1 MNEKKKIKIVL
12 KLAFGIIVPVL
23 LVLAMTGTIIIV
35 STRTSLTALSNSLLR
50 EEALT
55 AAGYVDQFF
64 SSYIDKAEAN
74 AQSQQIQSIIKDVDT
89 ETQFPES
96 DQYPNAFKS
105 LQNITNGDSTNILGT
120 WICDID
126 SGQVTKSDGFTTEP
140 GWDPTIREWYNVT
153 KTKKSLVTEPFID
166 ANTKNLILSASAP
179 VFDGTGDRVIGISG
193 INIKLDRI
201 SEILSA
207 KKIGK
212 EGSLILVSESG
223 TVVYSPFKD
232 DIQKS
237 ITELEVSQ
245 NLIEAV
251 NNHTEGKIVYE
262 ILENK
267 RYGYVSNVGSTGW
280 SIITGIPES
289 EFFAQFN
296 LVKSV
301 IFIAFG
307 IGIIIMIILILFI
320 AKGFVRPIRALKSIA
335 EDLAE
340 GNLDISM
347 DIKSN
352 DEIGDVAGAFGKTVQ
367 RLKDYVNYIDEIS
380 QVLGQIAE
388 GNLKFD
394 LKYEYVGEFSKIK
407 TALLNFQN
415 TMIEIMN
422 GIKDTSYNVSSSSEQ
437 VSGASQML
445 SERAFE
451 QAETIDKLSTSISQ
465 ISAEVNSNAENA
477 KQASEM
483 IDSVTETILESN
495 KEMSEMVAAM
505 SEIKDA
511 SGKIEKIIKTI
522 EDIAFQT
529 NILAL
534 NAAVEAARAGTAG
547 KGFAVVAD
555 EVRNLA
561 SKSAEAAQD
570 TTALIENAINAVQ
583 KGTSIADATASS
595 LSKAVEGSADIA
607 VVAKKI
613 NDASYSQATAIHQ
626 VTQGIEQ
633 ISMAVQSNS
642 AASQESAATSKE
654 LAGHASKLKKL
665 INKFHI

>member
-179 VFDGTGDRVIGISG
+179 VFDETGERVIGISG

-262 ILENK
+262 IFGNK

-352 DEIGDVAGAFGKTVQ
+352 DEIGDVAGAFEKTVQ

-451 QAETIDKLSTSISQ
+451 QAETIDKLSSSISQ

>member
-179 VFDGTGDRVIGISG
+179 VFDGTGERVIGISG

-262 ILENK
+262 IFGNK

-352 DEIGDVAGAFGKTVQ
+352 DEIGDVAGAFEKTVQ

-451 QAETIDKLSTSISQ
+451 QAETIDKLSSSISQ

>member
-179 VFDGTGDRVIGISG
+179 VFDGTGERVIGISG

-262 ILENK
+262 IFGNK

-352 DEIGDVAGAFGKTVQ
+352 DEIGDVAGAFEKTVQ

-451 QAETIDKLSTSISQ
+451 QAETIDKLSSSISQ

-483 IDSVTETILESN
+483 IDYVTETILESN